1 LLKEGASAV
10 FVATGGWDTQLAEKA
25 AGGVAQPI
33 PGVELLVDYVL
44 DIRGGKAASGN
55 NVMIVGGGNAAIEAA
70 RAAKEGGAG
79 VTVVFRSTKALV
91 PVAEED
97 LDAAEAEG
105 IRIVYE
111 TALTRMIGQG
121 SELMQ
126 VEVMAASGEGEAQVM
141 DIDTL
146 LVGSGRFPELIYVP
160 RSESEEEEAVGVD
173 TWQTVVPYASPF
185 AKDDLGI
192 FRDGEVTGDYKA
204 VIEAIG
210 AGRRAASAIQHYL
223 SDEPVEAPANMIRT
237 FTRVVSLDSLEPV
250 PEIPR
255 QKMAEI
261 PREEQ
266 LLDPDKEITMG
277 FTKDQADAEAKR
289 CMQCG
294 IICYRRTKGS
304 LN

>member
-1 LLKEGASAV
+1 
-10 FVATGGWDTQLAEKA
+10 
-25 AGGVAQPI
+25 
-33 PGVELLVDYVL
+33 
-44 DIRGGKAASGN
+44 
-55 NVMIVGGGNAAIEAA
+55 
-70 RAAKEGGAG
+70 
-79 VTVVFRSTKALV
+79 V
-91 PVAEED
+91 PVSEED
-97 LDAAEAEG
+97 LSAAEAEG
-105 IRIVYE
+105 IRIYYE
-111 TALTRMIGQG
+111 TALTKMIGQD
-121 SELMQ
+121 SELKQ
-126 VEVMAASGEGEAQVM
+126 VEVMAVSGQGEAEAM

-146 LVGSGRFPELIYVP
+146 LTGSGRFPELIYVP
-160 RSESEEEEAVGVD
+160 RAQGEEEETTGVD
-173 TWQTVVPYASPF
+173 TWQTVVPYAGPF

-210 AGRRAASAIQHYL
+210 AGRRAASSIQRYL
-223 SDEPVEAPANMIRT
+223 AEEPVEAPVNMIRT

-266 LLDPDKEITMG
+266 LLDPDKEIALG

-304 LN
+304 LH

>member
-1 LLKEGASAV
+1 
-10 FVATGGWDTQLAEKA
+10 VA
-25 AGGVAQPI
+25 
-33 PGVELLVDYVL
+33 LLVDYVL

-70 RAAKEGGAG
+70 RAAKDGGAE
-79 VTVVFRSTKALV
+79 VTVVFRSAKALV
-91 PVAEED
+91 PVAGED
-97 LDAAEAEG
+97 LDAAESDG
-105 IRIVYE
+105 IRILYD
-111 TALTRMIGQG
+111 TALTKMMGQG
-121 SELMQ
+121 SELTQ
-126 VEVMAASGEGEAQVM
+126 VEVMGVSGDGQAQVM

-160 RSESEEEEAVGVD
+160 RTEDEEQEAIGVD

-185 AKDDLGI
+185 AKDDRGI

-223 SDEPVEAPANMIRT
+223 SEEPVEAPANMIRT

-250 PEIPR
+250 PQMPR

-261 PREEQ
+261 PKEEQ
-266 LLDPDKEITMG
+266 LLDPDKEIALG

-304 LN
+304 LH